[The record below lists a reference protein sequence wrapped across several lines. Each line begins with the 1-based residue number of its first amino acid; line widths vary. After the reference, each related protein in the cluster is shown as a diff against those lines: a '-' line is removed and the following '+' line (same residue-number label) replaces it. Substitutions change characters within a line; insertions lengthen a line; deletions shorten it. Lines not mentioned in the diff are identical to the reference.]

1 MPIERKAR
9 EAFPQGSGQD
19 MGWRARP
26 HQCMR
31 RSIGKPRNTV
41 TTMLPEL
48 ETERLLLKP
57 RTEADLDFVAALN
70 ADPQVMRYIAAV
82 GDPAMGREGVAAR
95 SFLHV
100 ARGLGYWTVFAL
112 DDASDPL
119 GYVGL
124 IPDGDDPEQA
134 QVSYRFAACHWGK
147 GIAREAV
154 DRLLRYSF
162 ETLELP
168 EAVIVTHPQNTA
180 SLQLA
185 ARLGFESAPDETEML
200 IGAPPVPAAR
210 FRLRRSYI
218 AA

>member
-1 MPIERKAR
+1 MAHLAAPVQVRAILERCDKA
-9 EAFPQGSGQD
+9 
-19 MGWRARP
+19 
-26 HQCMR
+26 
-31 RSIGKPRNTV
+31 

-57 RTEADLDFVAALN
+57 RSEADLDFVAALN
-70 ADPQVMRYIAAV
+70 ADPEVMRYIAAA

-100 ARGLGYWTVFAL
+100 ARGLGYWTVFART
-112 DDASDPL
+112 DESDPL

-124 IPDGDDPEQA
+124 IPEGDNPEQA
-134 QVSYRFAACHWGK
+134 QVSYRFAVRHWGQ

-154 DRLLRYSF
+154 ERLLRYGF

-168 EAVIVTHPQNTA
+168 EALIVTHPENAA

-185 ARLGFESAPDETEML
+185 ARLGFESAPGETEIL
-200 IGAPPVPAAR
+200 IGATPVPAVR
-210 FRLRRSYI
+210 FRLRRVYI
-218 AA
+218 AT